1 MFGRNHTRDY
11 QTLLIWTMLWIK
23 KIMKRML
30 TPMIF
35 FFLALRYVSLING
48 GENHGQSHQA
58 CEGQ

>member
-1 MFGRNHTRDY
+1 MDDVVDQENYEKDVDAY
-11 QTLLIWTMLWIK
+11 DL
-23 KIMKRML
+23 
-30 TPMIF
+30 